1 MVKGTNGPYLG
12 RMLDGHRTWM
22 RRLGT
27 VAGLAML
34 MFGLYLALLYSPTDC
49 LPSTPEHQNACDVGT
64 PSHPHFL
71 LGLGG
76 RGHWS
81 CCLGRRS
88 PLLR

>member
-1 MVKGTNGPYLG
+1 
-12 RMLDGHRTWM
+12 M

-71 LGLGG
+71 LGLAVAAIGLAVWVG
-76 RGHWS
+76 A
-81 CCLGRRS
+81 RRYFADEY
-88 PLLR
+88 